1 MAMAKLNY
9 KGLQHVTHTQDPLRG
24 TMNFPMYSDRRQPYS
39 LFQVVETENDIEY
52 HVCYGKDWDTKEI
65 TEQKYNLL
73 KGVRGKRVCKK
84 DRDYEPYPFYERI
97 TKPRVLAIVRSDNTI
112 EFTLDGYWQGDRKK
126 MSEWIK
132 PSCYM
137 FDGYRFSGNGL
148 TAHANGQDVSMP
160 IFKGLRLDAETLKP
174 HESQNIQVF
183 RKVVDRK
190 RAKVLME
197 GYKTKLDV
205 AHAMLK
211 CLDTDTMMVSAKDL
225 LEEHASKPDENNW
238 KYMGSD
244 EAMRIG
250 DNLLESNSE
259 FEASLM
265 YAMALSINGFSVYAI
280 ENYASNGRYSR
291 VCEPKNLV
299 SRIKTSLAKKAYET
313 HKPFYEVEVPFMNTK
328 GSEWGLRVVLN
339 GVDVVR

>member
-1 MAMAKLNY
+1 MAKLNY

-97 TKPRVLAIVRSDNTI
+97 TKSRVLAIVRSDNTI

-183 RKVVDRK
+183 RRTVDRK
-190 RAKVLME
+190 KSKPLME
-197 GYKTKLDV
+197 RYKTKLDI

-211 CLDTDTMMVSAKDL
+211 CLDTDTMMVSARDLYEQYADKTDSNYTFLNSDKAMKIGDDL
-225 LEEHASKPDENNW
+225 LDSGA
-238 KYMGSD
+238 
-244 EAMRIG
+244 
-250 DNLLESNSE
+250 E
-259 FEASLM
+259 FEASM
-265 YAMALSINGFSVYAI
+265 MFAMAININGFSDYALK
-280 ENYASNGRYSR
+280 NGGHTRYNI
-291 VCEPKNLV
+291 CEPKNLV

>member
-1 MAMAKLNY
+1 MPFLTY
-9 KGLQHVTHTQDPLRG
+9 KGLQLVTYTQEPLRG

-39 LFQVVETENDIEY
+39 LFHIVETENDIEY
-52 HVCYGKDWDTKEI
+52 HVCYGRDWDIKEI

-73 KGVRGKRVCKK
+73 KDVKGRHVTKK

-97 TKPRVLAIVRSDNTI
+97 KKSRVLAIVRSDNTI
-112 EFTLDGYWQGDRKK
+112 EFTLDSYWQGDRKK

-132 PSCYM
+132 PTCYM

-183 RKVVDRK
+183 RRTIDRK
-190 RAKVLME
+190 KSKPLME
-197 GYKTKLDV
+197 RYKTKLDI

-211 CLDTDTMMVSAKDL
+211 CLDTDTMMVSARDLYDQYADKTDSNYTYLNSDKAMKVGDDL
-225 LEEHASKPDENNW
+225 LDSGA
-238 KYMGSD
+238 
-244 EAMRIG
+244 
-250 DNLLESNSE
+250 E
-259 FEASLM
+259 FEASM
-265 YAMALSINGFSVYAI
+265 MFAMAININGFSDYAI
-280 ENYASNGRYSR
+280 KNGRHARYNI
-291 VCEPKNLV
+291 CEPKNIVPRL
-299 SRIKTSLAKKAYET
+299 KTNLAKKAYET
-313 HKPFYEVEVPFMNTK
+313 HKPFYEEEVSFMNTK
-328 GSEWGLRVVLN
+328 GSQWGLRVVLN

>member
-1 MAMAKLNY
+1 MPYLTY
-9 KGLQHVTHTQDPLRG
+9 EGLQLVTYTQDPFRG

-73 KGVRGKRVCKK
+73 KGVRTKRVCKK
-84 DRDYEPYPFYERI
+84 DRDYEPYPFYEKI

-132 PSCYM
+132 NSYM

-197 GYKTKLDV
+197 TKK
-205 AHAMLK
+205 HM
-211 CLDTDTMMVSAKDL
+211 TT
-225 LEEHASKPDENNW
+225 
-238 KYMGSD
+238 
-244 EAMRIG
+244 
-250 DNLLESNSE
+250 
-259 FEASLM
+259 
-265 YAMALSINGFSVYAI
+265 
-280 ENYASNGRYSR
+280 
-291 VCEPKNLV
+291 
-299 SRIKTSLAKKAYET
+299 
-313 HKPFYEVEVPFMNTK
+313 
-328 GSEWGLRVVLN
+328 
-339 GVDVVR
+339 

>member
-1 MAMAKLNY
+1 MPYLTY
-9 KGLQHVTHTQDPLRG
+9 KGLQHVTHTQDPFRG

-52 HVCYGKDWDTKEI
+52 HVCYGRDWENKEI

-73 KGVRGKRVCKK
+73 KGVRGKRVSKK
-84 DRDYEPYPFYERI
+84 ERDYEPYPFYETI
-97 TKPRVLAIVRSDNTI
+97 AIPRALAIVRSDNTI
-112 EFTLDGYWQGDRKK
+112 EFVRDSYWQGDRKK

-132 PSCYM
+132 YSYM

-190 RAKVLME
+190 RSKVLME

-225 LEEHASKPDENNW
+225 LEEHASKPNDSSW
-238 KYMGSD
+238 KYLGSD

-280 ENYASNGRYSR
+280 ENYASNGRYSK

>member
-1 MAMAKLNY
+1 
-9 KGLQHVTHTQDPLRG
+9 
-24 TMNFPMYSDRRQPYS
+24 MNFPMYSDRRQPYS

-52 HVCYGKDWDTKEI
+52 HVCYGRDWENKEI

-73 KGVRGKRVCKK
+73 KGVRGKRVSKK
-84 DRDYEPYPFYERI
+84 ERDYEPYPFYETI
-97 TKPRVLAIVRSDNTI
+97 AIPRALAIVRSDNTI
-112 EFTLDGYWQGDRKK
+112 EFVRDSYWQGDRKK

-132 PSCYM
+132 YSYM

-190 RAKVLME
+190 RSKVLME

-225 LEEHASKPDENNW
+225 LEEHASKPNDSSW
-238 KYMGSD
+238 KYLGSD

-280 ENYASNGRYSR
+280 ENYASNGRYSK

>member
-1 MAMAKLNY
+1 MPYLTY
-9 KGLQHVTHTQDPLRG
+9 KGLQHVTHTQDPFRG

-39 LFQVVETENDIEY
+39 LFRVVETENDIEY
-52 HVCYGKDWDTKEI
+52 HVCYGRDWESKEI

-73 KGVRGKRVCKK
+73 KGVRGKRVSKK
-84 DRDYEPYPFYERI
+84 DRDYEPYPFYETI
-97 TKPRVLAIVRSDNTI
+97 AIPRALAIVRSDNTI
-112 EFTLDGYWQGDRKK
+112 EFVRDSYWQGDRKK
-126 MSEWIK
+126 MSEWLK
-132 PSCYM
+132 HTSYM

-148 TAHANGQDVSMP
+148 VAHVNGQDVHMP

-183 RKVVDRK
+183 RKIVDRK
-190 RAKVLME
+190 KSKALMAKYDMRL
-197 GYKTKLDV
+197 KT

-211 CLDTDTMMVSAKDL
+211 CLDMDTMMVSAKDL
-225 LEEHASKPDENNW
+225 LEEHASKPNDNSW
-238 KYMGSD
+238 KYLGSD

-250 DNLLESNSE
+250 DNLLESGSE

-265 YAMALSINGFSVYAI
+265 YAMALGVNGFSVYAI
-280 ENYASNGRYSR
+280 ENYGNGHTRYNT
-291 VCEPKNLV
+291 CEPKNLV
-299 SRIKTSLAKKAYET
+299 PRIKASLAKKAYET

-328 GSEWGLRVVLN
+328 GSAWGLRVVLN

>member
-1 MAMAKLNY
+1 
-9 KGLQHVTHTQDPLRG
+9 
-24 TMNFPMYSDRRQPYS
+24 MNFPMYSDRRQPYS
-39 LFQVVETENDIEY
+39 LFRVVETENDIEY
-52 HVCYGKDWDTKEI
+52 HVCYGRDWESKEI

-73 KGVRGKRVCKK
+73 KGVRGKRVSKK
-84 DRDYEPYPFYERI
+84 DRDYEPYPFYETI
-97 TKPRVLAIVRSDNTI
+97 AIPRALAIVRSDNTI
-112 EFTLDGYWQGDRKK
+112 EFVRDSYWQGDRKK

-132 PSCYM
+132 STCYM
-137 FDGYRFSGNGL
+137 FDSYRYSGNGL
-148 TAHANGQDVSMP
+148 MVYGQNSMP

-190 RAKVLME
+190 RAKSLME
-197 GYKTKLDV
+197 GYKDKLDV

-211 CLDTDTMMVSAKDL
+211 CLDMDTMMVSAKDL

-238 KYMGSD
+238 KYLGSD

-250 DNLLESNSE
+250 DNLLESGSE

-265 YAMALSINGFSVYAI
+265 YAMAIGVNGFSVYAI
-280 ENYASNGRYSR
+280 ERYDSGGHTR
-291 VCEPKNLV
+291 YNTCEPKNLV
-299 SRIKTSLAKKAYET
+299 PRIKTSLAKKAYET

>member
-1 MAMAKLNY
+1 MPHLTY
-9 KGLQHVTHTQDPLRG
+9 KALQHVTHTQDPFRG

-52 HVCYGKDWDTKEI
+52 HVCYGRDWESKEI

-73 KGVRGKRVCKK
+73 KGVRGKRVSKK
-84 DRDYEPYPFYERI
+84 DRDYEPYPFYETI
-97 TKPRVLAIVRSDNTI
+97 AIPRALAIVRSDNTI
-112 EFTLDGYWQGDRKK
+112 EFVRDSYWQGDRKK

-132 PSCYM
+132 HSYM

-190 RAKVLME
+190 RAKALME
-197 GYKTKLDV
+197 GYKDKLDV

-211 CLDTDTMMVSAKDL
+211 CLDMDTMMVSAKDL
-225 LEEHASKPDENNW
+225 LEEHASKPDEGNW
-238 KYMGSD
+238 KYLGSD

-250 DNLLESNSE
+250 DNLLESGSE

-265 YAMALSINGFSVYAI
+265 YAMALSINGFSVYAL
-280 ENYASNGRYSR
+280 ENYGNGHTRYNT
-291 VCEPKNLV
+291 CEPKNV
-299 SRIKTSLAKKAYET
+299 VPRIKTSLAKKAYET

>member
-1 MAMAKLNY
+1 MPHLTY
-9 KGLQHVTHTQDPLRG
+9 KALQLVTYTQDPFRG

-65 TEQKYNLL
+65 TEEKYNLL
-73 KGVRGKRVCKK
+73 KDVKGRRVTKK

-97 TKPRVLAIVRSDNTI
+97 TMPRALAIVRSDNTI
-112 EFTLDGYWQGDRKK
+112 EFTLPSYWQGDRKK
-126 MSEWIK
+126 MSDWIK

-137 FDGYRFSGNGL
+137 FDSYRYSGNGL
-148 TAHANGQDVSMP
+148 MVYGQNSMP
-160 IFKGLRLDAETLKP
+160 IFRGLRLDAETLKP

-183 RKVVDRK
+183 RRTVDRK
-190 RAKVLME
+190 RSKPLME
-197 GYKTKLDV
+197 RYKTKLDV

-211 CLDTDTMMVSAKDL
+211 CLDADTMMVSARDLYEQHADKSDSNYTYLNSDKAMKIGDDL
-225 LEEHASKPDENNW
+225 LDSGA
-238 KYMGSD
+238 
-244 EAMRIG
+244 
-250 DNLLESNSE
+250 E

-265 YAMALSINGFSVYAI
+265 FAMAIGVNGFSDYALKI
-280 ENYASNGRYSR
+280 GGHTYYN
-291 VCEPKNLV
+291 VCEPKNIVPRL
-299 SRIKTSLAKKAYET
+299 KASLAKKAYET

-328 GSEWGLRVVLN
+328 GSEWGLRVTLN

>member
-1 MAMAKLNY
+1 
-9 KGLQHVTHTQDPLRG
+9 
-24 TMNFPMYSDRRQPYS
+24 MYSDRRQPYS

-132 PSCYM
+132 HSYM

-197 GYKTKLDV
+197 GYKAKLDV

-238 KYMGSD
+238 KYFGSD

-250 DNLLESNSE
+250 DNLLESGSE

-265 YAMALSINGFSVYAI
+265 YAMALSINGFSVYAL
-280 ENYASNGRYSR
+280 ESYGNGHTRYNT
-291 VCEPKNLV
+291 CEPKNV
-299 SRIKTSLAKKAYET
+299 VPRIKTSLAKKAYET

>member
-1 MAMAKLNY
+1 MPYLTY
-9 KGLQHVTHTQDPLRG
+9 KGLQHVTHTQDPFRG

-39 LFQVVETENDIEY
+39 LFRVVETENDIEY
-52 HVCYGKDWDTKEI
+52 HVCYGRDWESKEI

-73 KGVRGKRVCKK
+73 KGVRGKRVSKK
-84 DRDYEPYPFYERI
+84 ERDYEPYPFYETI
-97 TKPRVLAIVRSDNTI
+97 AIPRALAIVRSDNTI
-112 EFTLDGYWQGDRKK
+112 EFVRDSYWQGDRKK

-132 PSCYM
+132 YSYM

-148 TAHANGQDVSMP
+148 TAHANGQDVCMP

-190 RAKVLME
+190 RAKALME
-197 GYKTKLDV
+197 GYKDKLNV

-225 LEEHASKPDENNW
+225 LEEHASKPNDSSW
-238 KYMGSD
+238 KYLGSD

-250 DNLLESNSE
+250 DNLLESGSE

-280 ENYASNGRYSR
+280 EKYDNGHTRYNT
-291 VCEPKNLV
+291 CEPKNV
-299 SRIKTSLAKKAYET
+299 VPRIKTSLAKKAYET

>member
-1 MAMAKLNY
+1 MPYLTY
-9 KGLQHVTHTQDPLRG
+9 KGLQHVTHTQDPFRG

-39 LFQVVETENDIEY
+39 LFRVVETENDIEY
-52 HVCYGKDWDTKEI
+52 HVCYGRDWESKEI

-73 KGVRGKRVCKK
+73 KGVRGKRVSKK
-84 DRDYEPYPFYERI
+84 DRDYEPYPFYETTAI
-97 TKPRVLAIVRSDNTI
+97 PRALAIVRSDNTI
-112 EFTLDGYWQGDRKK
+112 EFVRDSYWQGDRKK
-126 MSEWIK
+126 VSEWLK
-132 PSCYM
+132 HTSYM

-148 TAHANGQDVSMP
+148 VAHVNGQDVSMP

-174 HESQNIQVF
+174 HESQNIRVF
-183 RKVVDRK
+183 RNVVDRK
-190 RAKVLME
+190 RSKVLME
-197 GYKTKLDV
+197 GYKAKLDV

-225 LEEHASKPDENNW
+225 LEEHASKPNDGSW
-238 KYMGSD
+238 KYLGSD

-250 DNLLESNSE
+250 DNLLESGSE

-265 YAMALSINGFSVYAI
+265 YAMALGLNGFSVYAL
-280 ENYASNGRYSR
+280 ESYGNGHTRYNT
-291 VCEPKNLV
+291 CEPKNV
-299 SRIKTSLAKKAYET
+299 VPRIKASLAKKAYET

-328 GSEWGLRVVLN
+328 GSEWGLRVTLN

>member
-1 MAMAKLNY
+1 MPYLTY
-9 KGLQHVTHTQDPLRG
+9 KGLQHVTHTQDPFRG

-39 LFQVVETENDIEY
+39 LFRVVETENDIEY
-52 HVCYGKDWDTKEI
+52 HVCYGRDWESKEI

-73 KGVRGKRVCKK
+73 KGVRGKRVSKK
-84 DRDYEPYPFYERI
+84 DRDYEPYPFYETI
-97 TKPRVLAIVRSDNTI
+97 AIPRALAIVRSDNTI
-112 EFTLDGYWQGDRKK
+112 EFVRDSYWQGDRKK
-126 MSEWIK
+126 MSEWLK
-132 PSCYM
+132 HTSYM

-148 TAHANGQDVSMP
+148 VAHVNGQDVHMP

-183 RKVVDRK
+183 RKIVDRK
-190 RAKVLME
+190 KSKALMAKYDMRL
-197 GYKTKLDV
+197 KT

-211 CLDTDTMMVSAKDL
+211 CLDMDTMMVSAKDL
-225 LEEHASKPDENNW
+225 LEEHASKPNDNSW
-238 KYMGSD
+238 KYLGSD

-250 DNLLESNSE
+250 DNLLESGSE

-265 YAMALSINGFSVYAI
+265 YAMAIGVNGFSVYAI
-280 ENYASNGRYSR
+280 ENYGNGHTRYNT
-291 VCEPKNLV
+291 CEPKNLV
-299 SRIKTSLAKKAYET
+299 PRIKASLAKKAYET

-328 GSEWGLRVVLN
+328 GSAWGLRVVLN

>member
-1 MAMAKLNY
+1 MPFLTY
-9 KGLQHVTHTQDPLRG
+9 KGLQLVTYTQDPFRG

-65 TEQKYNLL
+65 TEEKYNLL
-73 KGVRGKRVCKK
+73 KEVKGRRVCKK

-132 PSCYM
+132 HSYM

-197 GYKTKLDV
+197 GYKAKLDV

-225 LEEHASKPDENNW
+225 LEEHASKPNDSSW
-238 KYMGSD
+238 KYFGSD